1 MNLYVILVVGC
12 AICAILY
19 YATNNKETVTPT
31 EIPCGRYI
39 NTDKMSNPYKTE
51 YDYVT
56 VLESKD
62 GWVKYAMGKTSTY
75 SLTVGTFLDIYT
87 RLPLE
92 ESP

>member
-19 YATNNKETVTPT
+19 YVANKKIVTPT

-39 NTDKMSNPYKTE
+39 NTDKISNPYKTE

-62 GWVKYAMGKTSTY
+62 GWVKYAMGKTSIY
-75 SLTVGTFLDIYT
+75 SLTVGTFLNIYT
-87 RLPLE
+87 LLE

>member
-12 AICAILY
+12 VICAVLY
-19 YATNNKETVTPT
+19 YVANKETVTPT

-39 NTDKMSNPYKTE
+39 NTDKMTNPYKTE